1 LRIAALRGKALWSV
15 LKHQLVE
22 RSFEQP
28 AEAGSVGLAIPEL
41 GEQQAMSH
49 GAFLIHNHWRLRVN
63 APVNIIDTEH
73 PVALPFA
80 GALKTSGTGPAM
92 PSSEETHIAM
102 SKAVVALP
110 PAPRNKAFCYYRY
123 NYILSAVTR
132 SPSSTPA
139 LNSSRLGKRLQVA
152 LGAAAAALAA
162 ISLTPGS
169 AQAIVVTVDSV
180 EYDVTTFTGSYNDNI
195 GKFATAA
202 NGGVMPWWGDQPLAS
217 AFATSVGLGL
227 GLLNLVPSEQSTESA
242 QQSAGPY
249 FAIQVISDSI
259 VPPFGDAVVSAA
271 CVDSRWTDPNECY
284 TRAGYNQSFDKH
296 VTWAQATV
304 VPGPL
309 PALGVAAAFGFS
321 RKLRKRIK
329 ISTNAVSST
338 NSL

>member
-1 LRIAALRGKALWSV
+1 
-15 LKHQLVE
+15 
-22 RSFEQP
+22 
-28 AEAGSVGLAIPEL
+28 
-41 GEQQAMSH
+41 MSH

-63 APVNIIDTEH
+63 APVNVIDTEH

-110 PAPRNKAFCYYRY
+110 PHPETRHELCNHRD
-123 NYILSAVTR
+123 NYILFAVAR

-139 LNSSRLGKRLQVA
+139 LG
-152 LGAAAAALAA
+152 AAAALAA

-227 GLLNLVPSEQSTESA
+227 GLLNLVPPEQSTESA

-259 VPPFGDAVVSAA
+259 LPPFGDAVVSAA
-271 CVDSRWTDPNECY
+271 CVDSRWTDPNECF
-284 TRAGYNQSFDKH
+284 TIRAG
-296 VTWAQATV
+296 TV
-304 VPGPL
+304 
-309 PALGVAAAFGFS
+309 S
-321 RKLRKRIK
+321 R
-329 ISTNAVSST
+329 STST
-338 NSL
+338 